1 MLEIM
6 PQTSGN
12 IVAVHVTGA
21 LNLEQDK
28 FKIFEGVA
36 QASHQTGKFRILL
49 DFDEDIKGMTMTE
62 AIEMASFVIEQQGQ
76 LEKVAL
82 VGRPEWAS
90 SFAEYL
96 GLATNVKFK
105 YFQHGLLPQALEWLR
120 A

>member
-1 MLEIM
+1 MLELM
-6 PQTSGN
+6 PESGGN
-12 IVAVHVTGA
+12 VVAVHVTGA
-21 LNLEQDK
+21 LNLERDK
-28 FKIFEGVA
+28 YKIFEGAA

-49 DFDEDIKGMTMTE
+49 DFDEHIKGMSMSE

-90 SFAEYL
+90 SFADYL
-96 GLATNVKFK
+96 GLATNVKFQ
-105 YFQHGLLPQALEWLR
+105 YFQHGQLPQALAWIR